1 MSYDQLQSEIIP
13 LEIFAKKLLDQREFD
28 PLSPLNKRR
37 SRAVLT
43 KEQAIEVY
51 KQKLANEAPS
61 SATSAP
67 VAANAAVVARRL
79 NTAYNILLKSSWP
92 FVCTLLTQSPPTYKI
107 SVQLQCER
115 EDCSRHLEWPY
126 VVSRDPLLKLRS
138 RCVRPPPA
146 PSGQAERLKRCSASA
161 SQTFRSQEHRRCQ
174 IQRQRRRSDQ
184 LGRCKRRR

>member
-92 FVCTLLTQSPPTYKI
+92 FVCTLLTQSPLSYKI

-115 EDCSRHLEWPY
+115 EDCSRHLERSY
-126 VVSRDPLLKLRS
+126 VVSRDPLLKLCPV
-138 RCVRPPPA
+138 CVRQPRAPPRPAERRERRSA
-146 PSGQAERLKRCSASA
+146 PSAQALRIQR
-161 SQTFRSQEHRRCQ
+161 HRRRQ
-174 IQRQRRRSDQ
+174 IQRLQRR
-184 LGRCKRRR
+184 